1 MKKVLAIALLAASL
15 IGLNS
20 CADAQKASEKKST
33 TPQTKTESVSNN
45 EDLNASQFK
54 DAIQSSGITLLDVRT
69 PQEFAQGHLENAVM
83 IDWYDPNFKT
93 QADKLDKDVPVYLY
107 CRSGSRSTS
116 AKAALI
122 ALGFKEVHQMS
133 GGINSWMGSGYPTVK

>member
-1 MKKVLAIALLAASL
+1 MKKVLAIALLASGL

-20 CADAQKASEKKST
+20 CADAQKTSGSQNEK
-33 TPQTKTESVSNN
+33 PQVSQEVVTNN
-45 EDLNASQFK
+45 NDLNAAEFK
-54 DAIQSSGITLLDVRT
+54 DAIEAEGITLLDVRT
-69 PQEFAQGHLENAVM
+69 PQEFAQGHLENATI
-83 IDWYDPNFKT
+83 IDWYDPNFKAE
-93 QADKLDKDVPVYLY
+93 ADKLDKNTPVYLY